1 MQKNKVLE
9 MFRVQTFRVETE
21 GVFLNARVL
30 SVQEQR
36 GGSSS
41 HYYYSATDI
50 LIFRF
55 NLSKHFIWRSFFTSF
70 FQTWKRFCTIMNDR
84 SSLCAEK
91 KSAYRL

>member
-21 GVFLNARVL
+21 GAFLNARVL

-36 GGSSS
+36 GGASS

-55 NLSKHFIWRSFFTSF
+55 NLIVMFDKMSKTFHMEEFLYFLFSN
-70 FQTWKRFCTIMNDR
+70 M
-84 SSLCAEK
+84 EK
-91 KSAYRL
+91 VLYYHE